1 MLFIAEPKISSSVA
15 DKVVEKLAM
24 AFVNSKWRNR
34 FADAA
39 VPHLPRLKSDH
50 LPICLVIAQWG
61 TGAVSLSKQQK

>member
-1 MLFIAEPKISSSVA
+1 MLFIAQPKISGSVA
-15 DKVVEKLAM
+15 DKVFEKLAM

-39 VPHLPRLKSDH
+39 VPYLPRLKSDH
-50 LPICLVIAQWG
+50 HPICLVSAQWG